1 MDVPDENVGEENT
14 PQQNTITGTSGDDV
28 LQADDDGDRI
38 EGGGGDDSITG
49 GAGWDALYGGVG
61 NDTITGGEGQDW
73 IEGGEGN
80 DELDGGEGADF
91 LGGGGGNDTL
101 RGGAEADSLAGHE
114 GDDVLY
120 GGEGNDMLEGGA
132 GADTISGGTGD
143 DEMYGDAGADTFV
156 FAPGHGN
163 DVVYDFTSG
172 EDKIELSFN
181 NISSFD
187 DLTITSS
194 DDGVTID
201 LTEHGGGTIF
211 LEGFTADN
219 LDADDF
225 IFATSWEYGTGS
237 NDRILGDATA
247 ENIDGLGGDDTV
259 FGGADNDKLIA
270 GSGTDELFG
279 GAGADSL
286 NGGLGD
292 DTLTGGADADTFYFN
307 GAFGTDTI
315 TDFTDGEDAID
326 LTAITGITGFEDLT
340 ISADGT
346 DAVIDLTSQA
356 GGTIRLEGFDV
367 ADLDADDFNFYDPST
382 QESEIEG
389 ICGRVRHSSSPK
401 FHAYLRHMRGDAREG
416 LLLAFSR

>member
-1 MDVPDENVGEENT
+1 MPDEKVGEENT

-38 EGGGGDDSITG
+38 EGGGGDDSDHG
-49 GAGWDALYGGVG
+49 WGRFWDALYGGVG

-91 LGGGGGNDTL
+91 LGGGAGNDTL

-247 ENIDGLGGDDTV
+247 ENIDALGGDDTV
-259 FGGADNDKLIA
+259 FGGGGDDSIRGGEGKDSLLGDAGDDTIFGDAGNDWLVGGAGDDELYGGADNDRIVA
-270 GSGTDELFG
+270 GSGTDELFL
-279 GAGADSL
+279 AAR
-286 NGGLGD
+286 
-292 DTLTGGADADTFYFN
+292 AP
-307 GAFGTDTI
+307 
-315 TDFTDGEDAID
+315 
-326 LTAITGITGFEDLT
+326 
-340 ISADGT
+340 
-346 DAVIDLTSQA
+346 
-356 GGTIRLEGFDV
+356 IR
-367 ADLDADDFNFYDPST
+367 
-382 QESEIEG
+382 
-389 ICGRVRHSSSPK
+389 
-401 FHAYLRHMRGDAREG
+401 
-416 LLLAFSR
+416 